1 MVGTCHCR
9 LQGRFCSR
17 GSAAAWFCGH
27 LSFLPGRKIYQH
39 YHTITA
45 NPHIPSDISFGF
57 QFKLDLDIIPQNT
70 TYCSVAQSKEI
81 KVFICNFLSHLSVNV
96 SSYKHFM
103 AIYLYRAYCWL
114 YLHSIK
120 RKVYRFHVHG
130 YIWHLYQSIDI
141 RAEHNLH
148 SASASK
154 PKDTSLF
161 ISALVNLLNS
171 IANCINVY
179 LL

>member
-1 MVGTCHCR
+1 MVINGR
-9 LQGRFCSR
+9 NMSLQ
-17 GSAAAWFCGH
+17 AAGALLIPWHRICLILWPFVI
-27 LSFLPGRKIYQH
+27 LPGRKIYQH

-103 AIYLYRAYCWL
+103 AIFVQRLL
-114 YLHSIK
+114 LI
-120 RKVYRFHVHG
+120 
-130 YIWHLYQSIDI
+130 
-141 RAEHNLH
+141 
-148 SASASK
+148 
-154 PKDTSLF
+154 
-161 ISALVNLLNS
+161 ISAFNKEKSLQVSWRYLTFVSVNR
-171 IANCINVY
+171 Y
-179 LL
+179 KGRT